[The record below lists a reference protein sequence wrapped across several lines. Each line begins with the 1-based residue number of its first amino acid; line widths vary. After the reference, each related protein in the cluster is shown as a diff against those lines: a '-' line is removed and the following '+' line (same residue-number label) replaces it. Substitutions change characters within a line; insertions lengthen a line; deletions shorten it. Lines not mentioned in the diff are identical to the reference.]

1 VIVIK
6 NKQAIQKMHQAGM
19 RLAEIFEIIET
30 KLAVGMTTLDIEKLV
45 EVELKK
51 RELISR
57 SKGYMG
63 YKHITCIS
71 IDDEVVHGIPSVNR
85 ILQDGNIVSIDICVS
100 LKGYCADM
108 ARSFIIGK
116 GSQEAIRLIAVAKSA
131 LDKGIAKAIPGNRL
145 SDISNAIQQ
154 EVEAAGFNVVRDFA
168 GHGIGKQLHE
178 DPEVVNFGEAGKG
191 PILRVGMTLAIEPMI
206 TQGRYE
212 VFVDKDG
219 WTVKTK
225 DKSLA
230 AHVEDTVAI
239 TESGPMILTRFGS

>member
-1 VIVIK
+1 MIVIK